1 MASANFLEEAL
12 KSDVDE
18 SAVNAIVG
26 TLENQLDVNTNQPPA
41 AGVQQVDGGKRT
53 ETTAV
58 LSNGGTATGA
68 SSNRSSSASPPTAA
82 AAVLKKHVVVGGGGG
97 LITNGE
103 IVSNNSANHG
113 GSAII
118 NNNTIATNNNNLGK
132 TFVVNASVHSSITSS
147 TTTSGTVIGSGGGS
161 GGVKTVVGG
170 SANNHNSVGSVSVSL
185 SNSNNNN
192 SGGAQQQQHQQQQ
205 QQQQHHQLQRNAHP
219 ATVVATGGTT
229 GGGGGGTVNIISQQI
244 VVPARSGSGTTVVGG
259 QQHHQHPPPP
269 PFNVPPQQPTNVSSS
284 GNIVL
289 SSNAH
294 HHHIVTSSNMPK
306 NEPVKLV
313 YPAGGPQAVLNMN
326 NNRVTLT
333 PSSLPNGGTLTMSQ
347 QPQLIQTSVGGAKT
361 LTGATI
367 QQHQQQQQQ
376 QATVV
381 NQTGQQQQQ
390 QGQQPGQQT
399 IIIKNASGG
408 NTVMNAGAPGIVTV
422 SKPMNNQATPNIVG
436 LPGGVQIVNVR
447 PGAQPT
453 QAQQKTVAAVSPRV
467 VIGSQPIVSTR
478 PPNASAITLS
488 ALQGQPG
495 STLLLKNEQGQ
506 FQLLRI
512 GPAPAGTQI
521 TPAGLTGSSANQTIR
536 LQTVPA
542 THSSGSGAIIVSS
555 QSITTTPASYISTQP
570 TPVASVAPVPALAAQ
585 QNITITHSPSQV
597 GGQPTVL
604 AAQQQ
609 QQQQQTTTVV
619 ATPHSVGQQ
628 QSQQQQQQTVVV
640 TTTPGTTPA
649 QQRNSLDN
657 TKEKC
662 SKFLTN
668 LIELSKRE
676 PAKVEQNVR
685 TLIQELVDAN
695 VDPAEFCERL
705 ERLLNASPQP
715 CLIGFLKKSLPLLR
729 QSLVTKEI
737 TIEGINPPSTAV
749 AFGTTALSQIPA
761 QIRPVAPTI
770 VSQNS
775 MVGQTQIRML
785 TSQSG
790 VTTVPRIGQTTIR
803 PAAPVRIQTPLQQQQ
818 QPGGGTTTTIVGPRS
833 ITAQQIRPNAT
844 TIGHTTI
851 VQTAGGQQ
859 LPQTIS
865 TTPPALLPIRAPSGT
880 SITRTGAT
888 LQIRTTTPVSRTVT
902 SVGGTTVTTGGLG
915 KQLLQSQ
922 VNQIRGQTPVAS
934 VAAVAAAAAAAA
946 SGTTATQVKQVTA
959 ITGGGN
965 VVVSLNQVPPPMQ
978 PVSGNASIIGGT
990 AVSLVPTMPA
1000 LTLTSSAVS
1009 AVGLSAAGIVS
1020 SSSASSSS
1028 ASSSSSAATTVGP
1041 PGGISATVVVNS
1053 VPSATP
1059 AAAVASAAAPPT
1071 GTTSIG
1077 TAASGVGGAS
1087 SSSSSSAATV
1097 TTVSTNKTVTA
1108 KSQNLSG
1115 ASKKKAGAASAA
1127 SGPDAESAASKR
1139 AGASAQSQ
1147 FYHHHASMYGDDDIN
1162 DVAAMGGVNLAEETQ
1177 RILGSTEF
1185 VGTQIRSCKDEV
1197 FLHLPALQ
1205 SRIRAIIARHGLEE
1219 PSNEVA
1225 VLISHACQERL
1236 KNVVEK
1242 LAIIAEHRIDI
1253 IKVDPRYE
1261 VTKDVR
1267 GQIKFLEELDKAEQK
1282 RHEEQEREMLMR
1294 AAKSRSKTEDPE
1306 QAKLKAKAKE
1316 MQRAEMEELRQR
1328 DANLT
1333 ALQAIGPRKKPK
1345 LEEGASASTTPGVS
1359 GISTLS
1365 GKAPTPLRPRIKRVN
1380 LRDML
1385 FYLEQERETGKS
1397 QMLYKAYLK

>member
-26 TLENQLDVNTNQPPA
+26 TLENQLDANTAQ
-41 AGVQQVDGGKRT
+41 VQQVDGVAGPLTVVGGRVVKNQSSGSGGGARI
-53 ETTAV
+53 EAGV
-58 LSNGGTATGA
+58 VSNGGTG
-68 SSNRSSSASPPTAA
+68 SSSASPQ
-82 AAVLKKHVVVGGGGG
+82 AVPSTLLAQQQQQQQQQKKHGSGG

-103 IVSNNSANHG
+103 IVSNSSANHG
-113 GSAII
+113 GAII
-118 NNNTIATNNNNLGK
+118 NNNTITTNNNNLAGSNK
-132 TFVVNASVHSSITSS
+132 TFVVNAAVNSSIT
-147 TTTSGTVIGSGGGS
+147 TVIGGKAAAATVGASAIVSGSGGG
-161 GGVKTVVGG
+161 GGGT
-170 SANNHNSVGSVSVSL
+170 L
-185 SNSNNNN
+185 SNS
-192 SGGAQQQQHQQQQ
+192 GQHHQQQ
-205 QQQQHHQLQRNAHP
+205 RNTIP
-219 ATVVATGGTT
+219 ATVVATGSTP
-229 GGGGGGTVNIISQQI
+229 GGGGGTVNIISQQI
-244 VVPARSGSGTTVVGG
+244 VVPARGGGTVG
-259 QQHHQHPPPP
+259 QHPPP
-269 PFNVPPQQPTNVSSS
+269 PFNVPPQHSYTAASSS

-289 SSNAH
+289 SNNH
-294 HHHIVTSSNMPK
+294 LVTSSNMPK

-313 YPAGGPQAVLNMN
+313 YPAAGGTTQTAVLNMN

-333 PSSLPNGGTLTMSQ
+333 PSSLPNGTLTMSQ
-347 QPQLIQTSVGGAKT
+347 QPQLIQTNVVATGGGTKT
-361 LTGATI
+361 IGGTTI
-367 QQHQQQQQQ
+367 HQQQQGAGQP
-376 QATVV
+376 
-381 NQTGQQQQQ
+381 GQQQS
-390 QGQQPGQQT
+390 GGTPQT
-399 IIIKNASGG
+399 IIIKNSAGG
-408 NTVMNAGAPGIVTV
+408 GTVVNTGTPGIMTV
-422 SKPMNNQATPNIVG
+422 SKPINNQATPNIVG
-436 LPGGVQIVNVR
+436 LPGVQIVNVR
-447 PGAQPT
+447 PGAQQPT

-488 ALQGQPG
+488 ALQGQQG

-512 GPAPAGTQI
+512 GPAPAGAQI
-521 TPAGLTGSSANQTIR
+521 TPASLTGSSANSTIR

-542 THSSGSGAIIVSS
+542 THSSGGSGAIIVSS
-555 QSITTTPASYISTQP
+555 QSITTTPTSYISTQP

-585 QNITITHSPSQV
+585 QNITITHSPAQV

-604 AAQQQ
+604 AAQHQQ
-609 QQQQQTTTVV
+609 QHQQQQTTTVV

-628 QSQQQQQQTVVV
+628 QQQQSQQQQTVVV

-761 QIRPVAPTI
+761 QIRPVQPTI
-770 VSQNS
+770 VSQSS

-803 PAAPVRIQTPLQQQQ
+803 PAAPVRIQTPLQQHQT
-818 QPGGGTTTTIVGPRS
+818 GSTTIVGPARS
-833 ITAQQIRPNAT
+833 LAAQQIRPNAT

-851 VQTAGGQQ
+851 VQTAGGQP

-865 TTPPALLPIRAPSGT
+865 TTPPALLP
-880 SITRTGAT
+880 
-888 LQIRTTTPVSRTVT
+888 
-902 SVGGTTVTTGGLG
+902 
-915 KQLLQSQ
+915 
-922 VNQIRGQTPVAS
+922 N
-934 VAAVAAAAAAAA
+934 
-946 SGTTATQVKQVTA
+946 
-959 ITGGGN
+959 
-965 VVVSLNQVPPPMQ
+965 
-978 PVSGNASIIGGT
+978 
-990 AVSLVPTMPA
+990 
-1000 LTLTSSAVS
+1000 LT
-1009 AVGLSAAGIVS
+1009 
-1020 SSSASSSS
+1020 
-1028 ASSSSSAATTVGP
+1028 
-1041 PGGISATVVVNS
+1041 
-1053 VPSATP
+1053 
-1059 AAAVASAAAPPT
+1059 
-1071 GTTSIG
+1071 
-1077 TAASGVGGAS
+1077 
-1087 SSSSSSAATV
+1087 
-1097 TTVSTNKTVTA
+1097 
-1108 KSQNLSG
+1108 SG
-1115 ASKKKAGAASAA
+1115 ASKKKASSAAAA
-1127 SGPDAESAASKR
+1127 SGADADSSAASKR

-1197 FLHLPALQ
+1197 FLHMPALQ
-1205 SRIRAIIARHGLEE
+1205 SRIRNIIVRHGLEE
-1219 PSNEVA
+1219 PNNEVA

-1236 KNVVEK
+1236 KNIVEK

-1261 VTKDVR
+1261 ITKDVR

-1345 LEEGASASTTPGVS
+1345 LEEGVTASTTPGVS
-1359 GISTLS
+1359 GIGTLS
-1365 GKAPTPLRPRIKRVN
+1365 GKTPTPLRPRIKRVN

-1385 FYLEQERETGKS
+1385 FYLEQERDTGKS

>member
-1 MASANFLEEAL
+1 MASANFLDEAL

-18 SAVNAIVG
+18 SAVSAIVG
-26 TLENQLDVNTNQPPA
+26 TLENQLDANTNQVQQVGSVVSSVSSANSVKNQSSALADAAA
-41 AGVQQVDGGKRT
+41 AGVV
-53 ETTAV
+53 
-58 LSNGGTATGA
+58 SNGATTT
-68 SSNRSSSASPPTAA
+68 SSSSSASPVPTAA
-82 AAVLKKHVVVGGGGG
+82 AAAPVSTSSLIQQKKQGGGGVGLHRG

-103 IVSNNSANHG
+103 IVSNSANLG
-113 GSAII
+113 GSGNNII
-118 NNNTIATNNNNLGK
+118 NNNTITTNNNNLAK
-132 TFVVNASVHSSITSS
+132 TFVVNASAVNSSIT
-147 TTTSGTVIGSGGGS
+147 
-161 GGVKTVVGG
+161 TVVGG
-170 SANNHNSVGSVSVSL
+170 KAPGSGSVGVAL
-185 SNSNNNN
+185 SS
-192 SGGAQQQQHQQQQ
+192 SGQQ
-205 QQQQHHQLQRNAHP
+205 RGSIP
-219 ATVVATGGTT
+219 VTVASTGGST
-229 GGGGGGTVNIISQQI
+229 GGGGSVNIISQQI
-244 VVPARSGSGTTVVGG
+244 VVPARSVSGTVG
-259 QQHHQHPPPP
+259 HQPPP
-269 PFNVPPQQPTNVSSS
+269 PFNIPPNHQQQLTFSAPTGNSNNVGGS
-284 GNIVL
+284 IVL
-289 SSNAH
+289 GSSNN
-294 HHHIVTSSNMPK
+294 HIVTSSNMPK
-306 NEPVKLV
+306 NEPVKVV
-313 YPAGGPQAVLNMN
+313 YPAAGVNMN

-333 PSSLPNGGTLTMSQ
+333 PSSLPNGTLAMSQ
-347 QPQLIQTSVGGAKT
+347 QPQLIQTNVVTAGGAAKT
-361 LTGATI
+361 IGGATI
-367 QQHQQQQQQ
+367 QQQAGTVTQQAQQ
-376 QATVV
+376 QA
-381 NQTGQQQQQ
+381 G
-390 QGQQPGQQT
+390 GGQQT
-399 IIIKNASGG
+399 LIIKNQPG
-408 NTVMNAGAPGIVTV
+408 TVMNPGAPGIVTV

-436 LPGGVQIVNVR
+436 LPGVQIVNVR

-488 ALQGQPG
+488 ALQGQQG
-495 STLLLKNEQGQ
+495 STLLLKNEQGH

-512 GPAPAGTQI
+512 GPAPTGTQI
-521 TPAGLTGSSANQTIR
+521 TPANLTGSSANQTIR

-555 QSITTTPASYISTQP
+555 QSITTTPTSYISTQP

-604 AAQQQ
+604 ATQQSQQQ
-609 QQQQQTTTVV
+609 QTTVV

-628 QSQQQQQQTVVV
+628 QTQQTVVV

-649 QQRNSLDN
+649 QQQRNSLDN

-737 TIEGINPPSTAV
+737 TIEGINPPSAAV
-749 AFGTTALSQIPA
+749 AFAGTALSQIPA
-761 QIRPVAPTI
+761 QIRPIAPTI

-803 PAAPVRIQTPLQQQQ
+803 PATPVRIQTPLQQT
-818 QPGGGTTTTIVGPRS
+818 GATTTIVGARS
-833 ITAQQIRPNAT
+833 MTTQQIRPNAT

-902 SVGGTTVTTGGLG
+902 SVGGTTVTTGGVN
-915 KQLLQSQ
+915 KQIIQTQ

-946 SGTTATQVKQVTA
+946 SGSSATQVKQVTA

-965 VVVSLNQVPPPMQ
+965 VVVSLNQVPPPPMQ
-978 PVSGNASIIGGT
+978 PVSGNAIGSTAGSI

-1009 AVGLSAAGIVS
+1009 AGLGTGATAVVS
-1020 SSSASSSS
+1020 S
-1028 ASSSSSAATTVGP
+1028 ATTPV
-1041 PGGISATVVVNS
+1041 PGLSATVVVNS
-1053 VPSATP
+1053 SSTAP
-1059 AAAVASAAAPPT
+1059 AGS
-1071 GTTSIG
+1071 TSIG
-1077 TAASGVGGAS
+1077 STGGPVTLVTGAS
-1087 SSSSSSAATV
+1087 SSSSNSGSGITV
-1097 TTVSTNKTVTA
+1097 VSTNKIVTA

-1115 ASKKKAGAASAA
+1115 ASKKKASSSAAA
-1127 SGPDAESAASKR
+1127 SGMDPEGAASKR

-1197 FLHLPALQ
+1197 FLNLPALQ
-1205 SRIRAIIARHGLEE
+1205 SKIRSIIARHGLEE

-1261 VTKDVR
+1261 ITKDVR

-1345 LEEGASASTTPGVS
+1345 LEEGASTTAAPGVS
-1359 GISTLS
+1359 GIGSLS

-1385 FYLEQERETGKS
+1385 FYMEQERESCRS

>member
-26 TLENQLDVNTNQPPA
+26 TLENQLDVNTNL
-41 AGVQQVDGGKRT
+41 VQQVGSVGKPDAGDSAIA
-53 ETTAV
+53 EV
-58 LSNGGTATGA
+58 PNGATAT
-68 SSNRSSSASPPTAA
+68 PQQKPD
-82 AAVLKKHVVVGGGGG
+82 LGGG
-97 LITNGE
+97 LANGE
-103 IVSNNSANHG
+103 IAVS
-113 GSAII
+113 
-118 NNNTIATNNNNLGK
+118 NNNTITANNNAPAK
-132 TFVVNASVHSSITSS
+132 PTIVTSANSPS
-147 TTTSGTVIGSGGGS
+147 TA
-161 GGVKTVVGG
+161 TVV
-170 SANNHNSVGSVSVSL
+170 ARPSVAL
-185 SNSNNNN
+185 PK
-192 SGGAQQQQHQQQQ
+192 SGVPQQQQ
-205 QQQQHHQLQRNAHP
+205 QRSNS
-219 ATVVATGGTT
+219 VVIA
-229 GGGGGGTVNIISQQI
+229 GGGATRGGGNINIISQQI
-244 VVPARSGSGTTVVGG
+244 VVP
-259 QQHHQHPPPP
+259 PP
-269 PFNVPPQQPTNVSSS
+269 PFNVPSSS
-284 GNIVL
+284 QKQTLTTAGNSIVL
-289 SSNAH
+289 SNH
-294 HHHIVTSSNMPK
+294 QLHQPSSNMPK

-313 YPAGGPQAVLNMN
+313 YPAGAQQTAAVLNMN

-333 PSSLPNGGTLTMSQ
+333 PSGLSNGTITMSQ
-347 QPQLIQTSVGGAKT
+347 QPQLIQTANLVGKT
-361 LTGATI
+361 TTTSSAL
-367 QQHQQQQQQ
+367 QQQQ
-376 QATVV
+376 QAGGGGVS
-381 NQTGQQQQQ
+381 GQ
-390 QGQQPGQQT
+390 PT
-399 IIIKNASGG
+399 PTLIIKNQQT
-408 NTVMNAGAPGIVTV
+408 NTVMNSGAPGIVTV
-422 SKPMNNQATPNIVG
+422 SKPMNNQ
-436 LPGGVQIVNVR
+436 
-447 PGAQPT
+447 
-453 QAQQKTVAAVSPRV
+453 
-467 VIGSQPIVSTR
+467 
-478 PPNASAITLS
+478 ITLS
-488 ALQGQPG
+488 ALQGQQG

-512 GPAPAGTQI
+512 GPAPTGTQI
-521 TPAGLTGSSANQTIR
+521 TPASLTPSSTNQTIR

-542 THSSGSGAIIVSS
+542 VSRFTGPPLALRNTTVTSTQQVKQKQNTHASGTGTIIVSS
-555 QSITTTPASYISTQP
+555 QSGTTPQTSYISTQP

-585 QNITITHSPSQV
+585 QNITITHTSASPA
-597 GGQPTVL
+597 TVL
-604 AAQQQ
+604 S
-609 QQQQQTTTVV
+609 T
-619 ATPHSVGQQ
+619 Q
-628 QSQQQQQQTVVV
+628 QSQQQQQHGSTGSVAGQQTSQQQQQQPTVVV
-640 TTTPGTTPA
+640 TTTPAVT

-676 PAKVEQNVR
+676 PTKVEQNVR

-737 TIEGINPPSTAV
+737 TIEGINPPSAAV
-749 AFGTTALSQIPA
+749 AFAGTALSSIPA

-770 VSQNS
+770 VSQGS
-775 MVGQTQIRML
+775 MIGQTQIRML
-785 TSQSG
+785 TNQSG
-790 VTTVPRIGQTTIR
+790 VTTLPRIGQTTIR
-803 PAAPVRIQTPLQQQQ
+803 PAAPIRIQTPLQQQSTVTA
-818 QPGGGTTTTIVGPRS
+818 GGTTIVGQPRTS
-833 ITAQQIRPNAT
+833 TLTTQQIRPNVT

-851 VQTAGGQQ
+851 VQTAGQQ

-865 TTPPALLPIRAPSGT
+865 TTPPALLPNLSG
-880 SITRTGAT
+880 
-888 LQIRTTTPVSRTVT
+888 
-902 SVGGTTVTTGGLG
+902 
-915 KQLLQSQ
+915 
-922 VNQIRGQTPVAS
+922 
-934 VAAVAAAAAAAA
+934 AAAA
-946 SGTTATQVKQVTA
+946 SA
-959 ITGGGN
+959 
-965 VVVSLNQVPPPMQ
+965 
-978 PVSGNASIIGGT
+978 
-990 AVSLVPTMPA
+990 
-1000 LTLTSSAVS
+1000 
-1009 AVGLSAAGIVS
+1009 
-1020 SSSASSSS
+1020 
-1028 ASSSSSAATTVGP
+1028 
-1041 PGGISATVVVNS
+1041 
-1053 VPSATP
+1053 
-1059 AAAVASAAAPPT
+1059 
-1071 GTTSIG
+1071 
-1077 TAASGVGGAS
+1077 
-1087 SSSSSSAATV
+1087 
-1097 TTVSTNKTVTA
+1097 
-1108 KSQNLSG
+1108 
-1115 ASKKKAGAASAA
+1115 KKKASASAA
-1127 SGPDAESAASKR
+1127 SSAGADQDASKR

-1147 FYHHHASMYGDDDIN
+1147 FYHHHAAMYGEDDIN

-1205 SRIRAIIARHGLEE
+1205 SRIRNIIARHGLEE

-1345 LEEGASASTTPGVS
+1345 LEEGSSTSATPGAS
-1359 GISTLS
+1359 GIGSLS

-1385 FYLEQERETGKS
+1385 FYMEQERESCRS

>member
-82 AAVLKKHVVVGGGGG
+82 AAVSKKHVVVGGGGSG

-118 NNNTIATNNNNLGK
+118 NNNTITTNNNNLGK

-147 TTTSGTVIGSGGGS
+147 TTTTGTVIGGGS

-205 QQQQHHQLQRNAHP
+205 QQQQHQLQRNAHP

-259 QQHHQHPPPP
+259 QQHHQHPPPPP

-367 QQHQQQQQQ
+367 QQHQQQQQ
-376 QATVV
+376 ATVV
-381 NQTGQQQQQ
+381 NQAGQQQQQ
-390 QGQQPGQQT
+390 QPGQQPGQQT

-422 SKPMNNQATPNIVG
+422 SKPMNNQ
-436 LPGGVQIVNVR
+436 
-447 PGAQPT
+447 
-453 QAQQKTVAAVSPRV
+453 
-467 VIGSQPIVSTR
+467 
-478 PPNASAITLS
+478 ITLS

-604 AAQQQ
+604 AAQ

-818 QPGGGTTTTIVGPRS
+818 PGGTTTTIVGPRS

-1059 AAAVASAAAPPT
+1059 AVASAATPPT

-1359 GISTLS
+1359 GIGTLS

>member
-26 TLENQLDVNTNQPPA
+26 TLENQLDANTNQ
-41 AGVQQVDGGKRT
+41 VQQVESGAGPLLTVGGVKNH
-53 ETTAV
+53 TAGARIEAGV
-58 LSNGGTATGA
+58 VSNGGTG
-68 SSNRSSSASPPTAA
+68 SSSSSASPPVQ
-82 AAVLKKHVVVGGGGG
+82 AVSSTLAQQQKKHGG

-103 IVSNNSANHG
+103 IVSNSSANH
-113 GSAII
+113 SAII
-118 NNNTIATNNNNLGK
+118 NNNTITTNNNNLGK
-132 TFVVNASVHSSITSS
+132 TFVVNASANSSIT
-147 TTTSGTVIGSGGGS
+147 TVIGGKGVGGNA
-161 GGVKTVVGG
+161 VVGG
-170 SANNHNSVGSVSVSL
+170 TLSNSVG
-185 SNSNNNN
+185 
-192 SGGAQQQQHQQQQ
+192 QHQHHQQQH
-205 QQQQHHQLQRNAHP
+205 RNAIP
-219 ATVVATGGTT
+219 ATVVATGGTN
-229 GGGGGGTVNIISQQI
+229 GGGGGTVNIISQQI
-244 VVPARSGSGTTVVGG
+244 VVPARSVSGGTVG
-259 QQHHQHPPPP
+259 HHPPP
-269 PFNVPPQQPTNVSSS
+269 PFNVPPQHSYSSAASGNSS
-284 GNIVL
+284 GNSIVL
-289 SSNAH
+289 SNNH
-294 HHHIVTSSNMPK
+294 LVTSSNMPK

-313 YPAGGPQAVLNMN
+313 YPAAGGTQTAVLNMN

-333 PSSLPNGGTLTMSQ
+333 PSSLPNGTLTMSQ
-347 QPQLIQTSVGGAKT
+347 QPQLIQTNVVATGGGTKT
-361 LTGATI
+361 ITGTTI
-367 QQHQQQQQQ
+367 QQQQVAGQP
-376 QATVV
+376 
-381 NQTGQQQQQ
+381 GQQQ
-390 QGQQPGQQT
+390 PGAAPQT
-399 IIIKNASGG
+399 IIIKNSSGG
-408 NTVMNAGAPGIVTV
+408 GTVMNTGTPGIVTV
-422 SKPMNNQATPNIVG
+422 SKPINNQATPNIVG
-436 LPGGVQIVNVR
+436 LPGVQIVNVR

-488 ALQGQPG
+488 ALQGQQG

-521 TPAGLTGSSANQTIR
+521 TPASLTGSSANPTIR

-542 THSSGSGAIIVSS
+542 VSRFTGPPLALRKTIVTSAQQVKQKQNTHSSGSGAIIVSS
-555 QSITTTPASYISTQP
+555 QSITTAPTSYISTQP

-604 AAQQQ
+604 AAQQH
-609 QQQQQTTTVV
+609 QQQTTTVV

-628 QSQQQQQQTVVV
+628 QSQQQTVVV

-790 VTTVPRIGQTTIR
+790 MTTVPRIGQTTIR
-803 PAAPVRIQTPLQQQQ
+803 PAAPVRIQTPLQQHQT
-818 QPGGGTTTTIVGPRS
+818 GSTTTTIVGPRS

-865 TTPPALLPIRAPSGT
+865 TTPPALLP
-880 SITRTGAT
+880 
-888 LQIRTTTPVSRTVT
+888 
-902 SVGGTTVTTGGLG
+902 
-915 KQLLQSQ
+915 
-922 VNQIRGQTPVAS
+922 
-934 VAAVAAAAAAAA
+934 
-946 SGTTATQVKQVTA
+946 
-959 ITGGGN
+959 
-965 VVVSLNQVPPPMQ
+965 
-978 PVSGNASIIGGT
+978 VSGSATYI
-990 AVSLVPTMPA
+990 
-1000 LTLTSSAVS
+1000 SSAQ
-1009 AVGLSAAGIVS
+1009 
-1020 SSSASSSS
+1020 
-1028 ASSSSSAATTVGP
+1028 
-1041 PGGISATVVVNS
+1041 
-1053 VPSATP
+1053 
-1059 AAAVASAAAPPT
+1059 
-1071 GTTSIG
+1071 
-1077 TAASGVGGAS
+1077 
-1087 SSSSSSAATV
+1087 
-1097 TTVSTNKTVTA
+1097 
-1108 KSQNLSG
+1108 QNLSG
-1115 ASKKKAGAASAA
+1115 ASKKKASSSSAA
-1127 SGPDAESAASKR
+1127 SGTDPESAASKR

-1205 SRIRAIIARHGLEE
+1205 SRIRNIIARHGLEE

-1253 IKVDPRYE
+1253 IKLDPRYE

-1328 DANLT
+1328 DANMT

-1345 LEEGASASTTPGVS
+1345 LEEGVTASATPGVS
-1359 GISTLS
+1359 GIGTLS
-1365 GKAPTPLRPRIKRVN
+1365 GKTPTPLRPRIKRVN

-1385 FYLEQERETGKS
+1385 FYLEQERDTGKS

>member
-26 TLENQLDVNTNQPPA
+26 TLENQLDANTAQ
-41 AGVQQVDGGKRT
+41 VQQVDGVAGPLTVVGGRVVKNQSSGSGGGARI
-53 ETTAV
+53 EAGV
-58 LSNGGTATGA
+58 VSNGGTG
-68 SSNRSSSASPPTAA
+68 SSSASPQ
-82 AAVLKKHVVVGGGGG
+82 AVPSTLLAQQQQQQQQQKKHGSGG

-103 IVSNNSANHG
+103 IVSNSSANHG
-113 GSAII
+113 GAII
-118 NNNTIATNNNNLGK
+118 NNNTITTNNNNLAGSNK
-132 TFVVNASVHSSITSS
+132 TFVVNAAVNSSIT
-147 TTTSGTVIGSGGGS
+147 TVIGGKAAAATVGASAIVSGSGGG
-161 GGVKTVVGG
+161 GGGT
-170 SANNHNSVGSVSVSL
+170 L
-185 SNSNNNN
+185 SNS
-192 SGGAQQQQHQQQQ
+192 GQHHQQQ
-205 QQQQHHQLQRNAHP
+205 RNTIP
-219 ATVVATGGTT
+219 ATVVATGSTP
-229 GGGGGGTVNIISQQI
+229 GGGGGTVNIISQQI
-244 VVPARSGSGTTVVGG
+244 VVPARGGGTVG
-259 QQHHQHPPPP
+259 QHPPP
-269 PFNVPPQQPTNVSSS
+269 PFNVPPQHSYTAASSS

-289 SSNAH
+289 SNNH
-294 HHHIVTSSNMPK
+294 LVTSSNMPK

-313 YPAGGPQAVLNMN
+313 YPAAGGTTQTAVLNMN

-333 PSSLPNGGTLTMSQ
+333 PSSLPNGTLTMSQ
-347 QPQLIQTSVGGAKT
+347 QPQLIQTNVVATGGGTKT
-361 LTGATI
+361 IGGTTI
-367 QQHQQQQQQ
+367 HQQQQGAGQP
-376 QATVV
+376 
-381 NQTGQQQQQ
+381 GQQQS
-390 QGQQPGQQT
+390 GGTPQT
-399 IIIKNASGG
+399 IIIKNSAGG
-408 NTVMNAGAPGIVTV
+408 GTVVNTGTPGIMTV
-422 SKPMNNQATPNIVG
+422 SKPINNQATPNIVG
-436 LPGGVQIVNVR
+436 LPGVQIVNVR
-447 PGAQPT
+447 PGAQQPT

-488 ALQGQPG
+488 ALQGQQG

-512 GPAPAGTQI
+512 GPAPAGAQI
-521 TPAGLTGSSANQTIR
+521 TPASLTGSSANSTIR

-542 THSSGSGAIIVSS
+542 THSSGGSGAIIVSS
-555 QSITTTPASYISTQP
+555 QSITTTPTSYISTQP

-585 QNITITHSPSQV
+585 QNITITHSPAQV

-604 AAQQQ
+604 AAQHQQ
-609 QQQQQTTTVV
+609 QHQQQQTTTVV

-628 QSQQQQQQTVVV
+628 QQQQSQQQQTVVV

-761 QIRPVAPTI
+761 QIRPVQPTI
-770 VSQNS
+770 VSQSS

-803 PAAPVRIQTPLQQQQ
+803 PAAPVRIQTPLQQHQT
-818 QPGGGTTTTIVGPRS
+818 GSTTIVGPARS
-833 ITAQQIRPNAT
+833 LAAQQIRPNAT

-851 VQTAGGQQ
+851 VQTAGGQP

-865 TTPPALLPIRAPSGT
+865 TTPPALLP
-880 SITRTGAT
+880 
-888 LQIRTTTPVSRTVT
+888 
-902 SVGGTTVTTGGLG
+902 
-915 KQLLQSQ
+915 
-922 VNQIRGQTPVAS
+922 
-934 VAAVAAAAAAAA
+934 
-946 SGTTATQVKQVTA
+946 
-959 ITGGGN
+959 
-965 VVVSLNQVPPPMQ
+965 
-978 PVSGNASIIGGT
+978 VSGSATTSYI
-990 AVSLVPTMPA
+990 
-1000 LTLTSSAVS
+1000 SSAQ
-1009 AVGLSAAGIVS
+1009 
-1020 SSSASSSS
+1020 
-1028 ASSSSSAATTVGP
+1028 
-1041 PGGISATVVVNS
+1041 
-1053 VPSATP
+1053 
-1059 AAAVASAAAPPT
+1059 
-1071 GTTSIG
+1071 
-1077 TAASGVGGAS
+1077 
-1087 SSSSSSAATV
+1087 
-1097 TTVSTNKTVTA
+1097 
-1108 KSQNLSG
+1108 QNLTSG
-1115 ASKKKAGAASAA
+1115 ASKKKASSAAAA
-1127 SGPDAESAASKR
+1127 SGADADSSAASKR

-1197 FLHLPALQ
+1197 FLHMPALQ
-1205 SRIRAIIARHGLEE
+1205 SRIRNIIVRHGLEE
-1219 PSNEVA
+1219 PNNEVA

-1236 KNVVEK
+1236 KNIVEK

-1261 VTKDVR
+1261 ITKDVR

-1345 LEEGASASTTPGVS
+1345 LEEGVTASTTPGVS
-1359 GISTLS
+1359 GIGTLS
-1365 GKAPTPLRPRIKRVN
+1365 GKTPTPLRPRIKRVN

-1385 FYLEQERETGKS
+1385 FYLEQERDTGKS